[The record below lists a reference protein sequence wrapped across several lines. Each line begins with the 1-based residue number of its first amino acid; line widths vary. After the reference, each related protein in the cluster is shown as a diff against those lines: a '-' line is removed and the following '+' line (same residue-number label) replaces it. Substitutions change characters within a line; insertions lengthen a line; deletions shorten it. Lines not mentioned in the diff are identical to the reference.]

1 MSRVVVHKRAA
12 KFLENL
18 PNPAKARIKTALSLL
33 ASDPFNYPGIIRMA
47 GDWSG
52 YYRIRIG
59 STRVIFWFDESED
72 ILYIDHIGNRG
83 DVYKK

>member
-18 PNPAKARIKTALSLL
+18 PKPAKTRIKSALSQLT
-33 ASDPFNYPGIIRMA
+33 SDPFNYPGLIRMA
-47 GDWSG
+47 GDWTG
-52 YYRIRIG
+52 YYRIRVG
-59 STRVIFWFDESED
+59 SLRIIFWFDENED

>member
-12 KFLENL
+12 KFLKNL
-18 PNPAKARIKTALSLL
+18 PNPDKTRIKTALSQL
-33 ASDPFNYPGIIRMA
+33 AVNPFVYPGLVRMA

-52 YYRIRIG
+52 YHRIRIG
-59 STRVIFWFDESED
+59 SFRVIFWFDEIED